1 MKTRSEAWSA
11 WLQGVV
17 DQNFTPKRLVTI
29 VFLII
34 VAVALL
40 STSGIEH
47 RTMDG
52 PVAEYQ
58 QTTASPLL
66 S

>member
-1 MKTRSEAWSA
+1 MKTRHEARTA
-11 WLQGVV
+11 WIEEVV
-17 DQNFTPKRLVTI
+17 NQTFTPKRLMTI

-34 VAVALL
+34 VTVALL
-40 STSGIEH
+40 STSGIER

-52 PVAEYQ
+52 PIAEYQ
-58 QTTASPLL
+58 QTTVSPLL